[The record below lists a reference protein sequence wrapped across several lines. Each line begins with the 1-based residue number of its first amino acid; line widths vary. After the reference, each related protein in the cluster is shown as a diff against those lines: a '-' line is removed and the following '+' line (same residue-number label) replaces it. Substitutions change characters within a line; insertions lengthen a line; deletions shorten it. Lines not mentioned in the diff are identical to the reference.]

1 MVDNTYKVK
10 LVEYLKKNLKKSYPV
25 DTLRI
30 ALINQG
36 YSRSMIDEALK
47 DAMNEMAK
55 EAPAIKEKPMIEHEV
70 IAESA
75 EMPVLDKKEPLMWK
89 IKRFFKG
96 KKKEETQQ

>member
-1 MVDNTYKVK
+1 MVENTYRLK

-36 YSRSMIDEALK
+36 YSRSTIDEALK

-55 EAPAIKEKPMIEHEV
+55 EAPTMKEKPQIEHEV
-70 IAESA
+70 VEVVP
-75 EMPVLDKKEPLMWK
+75 EEVPVVEKKSFWK
-89 IKRFFKG
+89 KLFG
-96 KKKEETQQ
+96 KK

>member
-1 MVDNTYKVK
+1 MADESYKLK

-36 YSRSMIDEALK
+36 YLRTTIDEALK

-55 EAPAIKEKPMIEHEV
+55 EAPTIKEKPQIEHEV
-70 IAESA
+70 VEFVQD
-75 EMPVLDKKEPLMWK
+75 EMPIVEKKSFWK
-89 IKRFFKG
+89 KITGWFRK
-96 KKKEETQQ
+96 